1 MLQNEIQSILKKEM
15 EGLKISLA
23 SGACSDY
30 PMYMNT
36 VGRIAG
42 LEWAAVEIKRIVNT
56 IIHEEDDD

>member
-30 PMYMNT
+30 T
-36 VGRIAG
+36 
-42 LEWAAVEIKRIVNT
+42 
-56 IIHEEDDD
+56 